1 MATAL
6 PSKTSFN
13 TFSRWTAARLK
24 ISSKTCRRLRP
35 HNKRHVLPLRQ
46 MDPSLHGAIKIQQVT
61 ALSWK
66 FDFDL
71 VTALR
76 APQNMDVQKKWLMA
90 RVLTAIPCNYCVQS
104 GEEDELLNKDNDK

>member
-1 MATAL
+1 M
-6 PSKTSFN
+6 
-13 TFSRWTAARLK
+13 K